1 MEGRFRVVG
10 NMGHSKVGIVD
21 SYVAMVVV
29 GIVRFES
36 TKHKGGELCYIKYC
50 QIFTNSQ
57 LACLD

>member
-21 SYVAMVVV
+21 SYVAIVVVV

-36 TKHKGGELCYIKYC
+36 TKHKGGELCFLNFCKILA
-50 QIFTNSQ
+50 NS
-57 LACLD
+57 L